1 MKANNGDPTKQ
12 IGEMN
17 SSKNDSAGQQ
27 QKKLEIELGCGE
39 IEDLTIKDAKKD
51 KKKEEE
57 KGIGMEPRM
66 N

>member
-1 MKANNGDPTKQ
+1 MKANNGDPKQ

-39 IEDLTIKDAKKD
+39 LEDLTIKDAKKD

-57 KGIGMEPRM
+57 KGRGMDPRM